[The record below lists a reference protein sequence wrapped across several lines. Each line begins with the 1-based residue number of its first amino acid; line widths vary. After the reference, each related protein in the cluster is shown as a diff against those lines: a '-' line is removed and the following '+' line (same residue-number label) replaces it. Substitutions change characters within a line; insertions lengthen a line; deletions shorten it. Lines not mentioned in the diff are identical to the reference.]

1 MSCRVEAIEAGSAA
15 WRTAGDAR
23 VFASFERCCYV
34 ETAAGIMCLGGPGL
48 GRGPLNVLVG
58 AYSHYSVG
66 DRIEIDLSSAA
77 RWRPEL
83 RLATHRSVP
92 ARIREPW
99 RDRGEAQAFLRWIAG
114 AGGRPNDALI
124 GLGAGLTPAGDDFV
138 GGAMIALRAA
148 GELALAE
155 RIAAWALSLAET
167 RTGRISRAHLAWAAQ
182 GEGHE
187 ALHALLASNEGSA
200 RFEQSLARLTRI
212 GHTSGLDAAAGALLA
227 LAARRGGSGLGPGLD
242 LAEQQELD

>member
-1 MSCRVEAIEAGSAA
+1 MSCRIEAIEAGSAA
-15 WRTAGDAR
+15 WRAAGDAR

-34 ETAAGIMCLGGPGL
+34 ETAAGMACLGDPGL
-48 GRGPLNVLVG
+48 GRGPLNVLVK
-58 AYSHYSVG
+58 AYARYSVG
-66 DRIEIDLSSAA
+66 DRLQIDFSAAA

-83 RLATHRSVP
+83 RVAAQRSVP
-92 ARIREPW
+92 ARIRNAW
-99 RDRGEAQAFLRWIAG
+99 RNCGEAQAFLRWIAG
-114 AGGRPNDALI
+114 AGGPNDALI

-167 RTGRISRAHLAWAAQ
+167 NTNRISRAHLACAAQ

-187 ALHALLASNEGSA
+187 ALHALLASSGRSA
-200 RFEQSLARLTRI
+200 RFEQSLARLAGI

-227 LAARRGGSGLGPGLD
+227 LAARRGDSGLCPGPD
-242 LAEQQELD
+242 LAEQQELN